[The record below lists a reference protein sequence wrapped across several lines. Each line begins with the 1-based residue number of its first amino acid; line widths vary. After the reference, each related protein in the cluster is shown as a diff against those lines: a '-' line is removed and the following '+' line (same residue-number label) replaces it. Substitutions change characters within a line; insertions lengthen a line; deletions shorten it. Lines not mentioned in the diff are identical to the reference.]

1 MFKSGGFVMQLAH
14 SMSSMRKN
22 APFAAVLLA
31 ILVTAAALAIA
42 TISLVIRM

>member
-1 MFKSGGFVMQLAH
+1 MQLAP
-14 SMSSMRKN
+14 SLRKN

-42 TISLVIRM
+42 TIALIVRM